1 VIITPLFLG
10 TFSVGLDKL
19 FHRIEKEDAPEKGAL
34 KLSINAFLIEYDDRK
49 IIIDPGLGE
58 FGEGTNFQS
67 LREQLQTRDLD
78 EHDITDILCSHL
90 HYDHIG
96 GLAHRE
102 SGYWELS
109 FPEARVWVSEREWD
123 KALSMPLYYDEE
135 KTTFLAFLNARAN
148 LNFLAEQDQP
158 FDGIRT
164 RTIGGHTEFSQLI
177 LGDNDG
183 VSFLMAGDVLA
194 SRSHVNRKFAAKYD
208 FDPKRA
214 SELRIEL
221 SELAYKEKRQILA
234 FHSTTG
240 AVFSLSDYS
249 PENGYTLS
257 SQPSV

>member
-1 VIITPLFLG
+1 MTITPLYLG

-19 FHRIEKEDAPEKGAL
+19 FHRIGKDDAPAKGAL
-34 KLSINAFLIEYDDRK
+34 KLSINAFLIQYEDRK

-58 FGEGTNFQS
+58 FGEGTRLQD
-67 LREQLQTRDLD
+67 LRDQLLLSGLD
-78 EHDITDILCSHL
+78 ETDITDVICSHL

-109 FPEARVWVSEREWD
+109 FPEARIWVCEREWD
-123 KALSMPLYYDEE
+123 KALGMTLYYDEE
-135 KTTFLAFLNARAN
+135 KTAFLAFLNARAN

-158 FDGIRT
+158 FKGIQT

-177 LGDNDG
+177 LGDHEG
-183 VSFLMAGDVLA
+183 TSFLMAGDVLA

-214 SELRIEL
+214 SDLRTEL
-221 SELAYKEKRQILA
+221 SELAYKEKRHILA
-234 FHSTTG
+234 FHSNSNPI
-240 AVFSLSDYS
+240 FYLSDYS
-249 PENGYTLS
+249 TENGYTLS
-257 SQPSV
+257 EQRRD